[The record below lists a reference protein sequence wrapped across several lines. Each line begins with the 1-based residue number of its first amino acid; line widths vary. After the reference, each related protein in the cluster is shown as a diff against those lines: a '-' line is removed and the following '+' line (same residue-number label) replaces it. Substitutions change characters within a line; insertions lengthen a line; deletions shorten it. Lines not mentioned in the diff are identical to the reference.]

1 MAPDSAVAPERGCPW
16 ASSIMTGSI
25 GRNLD
30 RVPIRVVDIYR
41 LDRADRAGARTLHPD
56 RHAALFEM
64 SRDLTHRRLGD
75 KADMCRH
82 PFLGAHCH
90 RPAGGIEMDLLLA
103 EMECRA
109 AFTHALDPHAEHA
122 LVELDAAVDIGD
134 GQVQMVYALDLHVR
148 PRRFEEIRSLPRR
161 EASGQRHQSQ
171 AVKSASLLVFTVFSI
186 K

>member
-64 SRDLTHRRLGD
+64 GGDLTDRRLGD
-75 KADMCRH
+75 KADMRRH
-82 PFLGAHCH
+82 PFVAARCH
-90 RPAGGIEMDLLLA
+90 GPAGGIEMDLLLA
-103 EMECRA
+103 
-109 AFTHALDPHAEHA
+109 
-122 LVELDAAVDIGD
+122 
-134 GQVQMVYALDLHVR
+134 
-148 PRRFEEIRSLPRR
+148 
-161 EASGQRHQSQ
+161 
-171 AVKSASLLVFTVFSI
+171 KI